1 MTAAFFTGLALGLAL
16 IVPIGAQNVFVFGQG
31 VSLGMP
37 RALWAVV
44 GAAVCDTILIVLG
57 AAGTSALLNTVPGLR
72 PAMLVAGALFL
83 TYLGVKSLRAK
94 PTDLDDETGV
104 WSRGQVLRRTMAV
117 SLLNP
122 HAILDTVG
130 VLGAAITAQAV
141 ATRLPFAVGAVI
153 SPASRP
159 ILSSRHSKAS
169 ALPVAI
175 AIFGMSPSVAFLGR
189 RVRTGS
195 LMGVVVQSAIAGIVT
210 CRRQRPSWI
219 TSGMSLP
226 VGASWIM
233 KLPSEPV
240 TPKATG
246 SPGSLPSQRSQVT
259 PVASGATGPFGM

>member
-44 GAAVCDTILIVLG
+44 GAGVCDTILIVLG
-57 AAGTSALLNTVPGLR
+57 AAGTSALLHSVPGLR

-94 PTDLDDETGV
+94 PTELDDETGV
-104 WSRGQVLRRTMAV
+104 RSRGQVLRRTMAV

-141 ATRLPFAVGAVI
+141 GTRLPFAVGAVF
-153 SPASRP
+153 ASWTWF
-159 ILSSRHSKAS
+159 LVLATAAH
-169 ALPVAI
+169 ALRR
-175 AIFGMSPSVAFLGR
+175 FMTKER
-189 RVRTGS
+189 RVWFDR
-195 LMGVVVQSAIAGIVT
+195 V
-210 CRRQRPSWI
+210 
-219 TSGMSLP
+219 SGMILL
-226 VGASWIM
+226 VFAGWLAVEFA
-233 KLPSEPV
+233 L
-240 TPKATG
+240 TFTG
-246 SPGSLPSQRSQVT
+246 H
-259 PVASGATGPFGM
+259 